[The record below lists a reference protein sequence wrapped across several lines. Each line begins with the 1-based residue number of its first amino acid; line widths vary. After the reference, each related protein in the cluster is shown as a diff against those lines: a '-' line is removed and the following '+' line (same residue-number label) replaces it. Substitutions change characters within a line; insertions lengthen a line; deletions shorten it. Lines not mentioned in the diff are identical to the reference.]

1 MVRDTP
7 AVRLPLL
14 LSLVGALA
22 LTLAGCGS
30 AGRGG
35 TDDATLV
42 LDFTPNAVHVGVYT
56 ALARQ
61 FDDAE
66 GVKLRIRAP
75 SSSTDAVRLLESGR
89 ADLAVLDIADL
100 ALARQQGRDVVG
112 VMALVQRPLAAVIAQ
127 RGIRTPR
134 QLEGRRAGV
143 AGLPSDTAVLRSV
156 VAGAGGDPDRVD
168 QVTIGFNAVP
178 ALLGRRVA
186 AATAF
191 WNSEGVA
198 LERRGGPGRFRE
210 FRVDD
215 FGAPSYPELVLCV
228 TRETL
233 RDDPDMVDGAI
244 AALRRGYEEALK
256 DPELA
261 AETLV
266 RRNRG
271 LDRAL
276 VLDELR
282 ALGSAFTSGARRYG
296 ELDRG
301 RLRAWARWAARFG
314 LVRRRPDVE
323 RAFRLR

>member
-1 MVRDTP
+1 MRR
-7 AVRLPLL
+7 ALL
-14 LSLVGALA
+14 LAVAGALA
-22 LTLAGCGS
+22 LGGCGPSDGGGS
-30 AGRGG
+30 ADDG
-35 TDDATLV
+35 TLI
-42 LDFTPNAVHVGVYT
+42 LDFTPNAVHVGIYT
-56 ALARQ
+56 ALARE

-66 GVKLRIRAP
+66 GVKLRVRAP
-75 SSSTDAVRLLESGR
+75 SSSTDSVRLLQSGR
-89 ADLAVLDIADL
+89 AEFAILDIADL

-112 VMALVQRPLAAVIAQ
+112 VMALVQKPLAAVIAQ
-127 RGIRTPR
+127 RDVRTPR
-134 QLEGRRAGV
+134 DLEGRRAGV

-191 WNSEGVA
+191 WNAEGVA
-198 LERRGGPGRFRE
+198 LRERGGPGRFRE
-210 FRVDD
+210 FRVDE

-233 RDDPDMVDGAI
+233 DEEPDLVDSAI
-244 AALRRGYEEALK
+244 AALRRGYEEALR

-271 LDRAL
+271 LDREL
-276 VLDELR
+276 VLAELR
-282 ALGSAFTSGARRYG
+282 ALGPAFTSGARRYG
-296 ELDRG
+296 ELDRV
-301 RLRAWARWAARFG
+301 RLEAWAKWAKEFG
-314 LVRRRPDVE
+314 LVRERPDVAS
-323 RAFRLR
+323 AFRLR

>member
-1 MVRDTP
+1 MVRHTA

-14 LSLVGALA
+14 LTLVGALA
-22 LTLAGCGS
+22 LGAAGGGA

-66 GVKLRIRAP
+66 GVKLRVRAP
-75 SSSTDAVRLLESGR
+75 SSSTDSVRLLQSGR
-89 ADLAVLDIADL
+89 AELAILDIADL

-112 VMALVQRPLAAVIAQ
+112 VMALVQQPLAAVIAQ
-127 RGIRTPR
+127 RGVRTPK

-143 AGLPSDTAVLRSV
+143 AGLPSDVAVLRSV

-191 WNSEGVA
+191 WNAEGVA
-198 LERRGGPGRFRE
+198 LKKRGGPGRFRE

-233 RDDPDMVDGAI
+233 RDDPELVDATI

-282 ALGSAFTSGARRYG
+282 ALGPAFTSGARRYG

-301 RLRAWARWAARFG
+301 RLQAWARWATEFG
-314 LVRRRPDVE
+314 LVRERPDVE

>member
-7 AVRLPLL
+7 AVRVPLL
-14 LSLVGALA
+14 LAAVGALA
-22 LTLAGCGS
+22 LAGCGS
-30 AGRGG
+30 AGREG
-35 TDDATLV
+35 TDDATLI
-42 LDFTPNAVHVGVYT
+42 LDFTPNAVHAGIYT
-56 ALARQ
+56 ALARD
-61 FDDAE
+61 FDGGE
-66 GVKLRIRAP
+66 GVRMRVRAP
-75 SSSTDAVRLLESGR
+75 SSSTDSVRLLQSGR
-89 ADLAVLDIADL
+89 ADLAILDVADL
-100 ALARQQGRDVVG
+100 ALARQEGRDVVG
-112 VMALVQRPLAAVIAQ
+112 VMALVQKPLAAVIAQ
-127 RGIRTPR
+127 RDIRTPR

-156 VAGAGGDPDRVD
+156 VRGAGGDPDRVD

-191 WNSEGVA
+191 WSAEGVA
-198 LERRGGPGRFRE
+198 LRRRGGPGRFRE
-210 FRVDD
+210 FRVDE

-233 RDDPDMVDGAI
+233 RDDADMVDGVV
-244 AALRRGYEEALK
+244 AALRRGYEEALR

-261 AETLV
+261 VETLV

-276 VLDELR
+276 VLEELR
-282 ALGSAFTSGARRYG
+282 ALGPAFTAGARRFG

-301 RLRAWARWAARFG
+301 RLEAWARWARRFG
-314 LVRRRPDVE
+314 LVRERPDVE
-323 RAFRLR
+323 RAFRLDAG

>member
-14 LSLVGALA
+14 LTLLGALA
-22 LTLAGCGS
+22 LGLAACGS
-30 AGRGG
+30 ASRGG

-66 GVKLRIRAP
+66 GVKLRVRAP
-75 SSSTDAVRLLESGR
+75 SSSTDSVRLLQSGR
-89 ADLAVLDIADL
+89 ADLAILDIADL

-112 VMALVQRPLAAVIAQ
+112 VMALVQQPLAAVIAH
-127 RGIRTPR
+127 RGIRSPR

-143 AGLPSDTAVLRSV
+143 AGLPSDVAVLRSV
-156 VAGAGGDPDRVD
+156 VAGAGGDPARVD

-191 WNSEGVA
+191 WNAEGVA
-198 LERRGGPGRFRE
+198 LKRRGGPGRFRE

-215 FGAPSYPELVLCV
+215 FGAPSYPELVLCA

-233 RDDPDMVDGAI
+233 RDDPDLVDGAI

-282 ALGSAFTSGARRYG
+282 ALGPAFTSGARRYG

-301 RLRAWARWAARFG
+301 RLQAWARWAVRFG
-314 LVRRRPDVE
+314 LVRERPDVE